1 MHTHI
6 NNGGPH
12 KQPQRPNK
20 IAGIDMAKERFKHI
34 DKDIQYIH
42 LQRPS
47 NEPNNNHNDK
57 HKNTQSP
64 MKRK

>member
-1 MHTHI
+1 
-6 NNGGPH
+6 
-12 KQPQRPNK
+12 
-20 IAGIDMAKERFKHI
+20 MAKERFKHI